1 MMTKTIANVPNIT
14 ADRIAGR
21 ATNYA
26 AGTHIPPHSHAGHQI
41 VHAISGV
48 MRVFAQDASWVLP
61 PGRGLW
67 VPATVRHEIRCLDRV
82 EMRTVYLDG
91 SFRFDRPQVQVIGI
105 SPLMREILVRLAEGC
120 DPQQLPHLRALVL
133 AEISTLAVEPFRLP
147 MPRDE
152 RIQRLVTHL
161 RDCPADAATLSEWAV
176 RLGLSQRS
184 LIRRIRAETGLSFRE
199 LRRQARINAALELL
213 ALGQPVT
220 GVALDVGFE
229 SPSAF
234 AHAFRVVTGSTP
246 RQYRP

>member
-1 MMTKTIANVPNIT
+1 MTKTIDNMPNLT
-14 ADRIAGR
+14 AHRIDGR
-21 ATNYA
+21 ATSYA
-26 AGTHIPPHSHAGHQI
+26 AGTHIRPHSHAGHQI

-48 MRVFAQDASWVLP
+48 MRVFAQEASWVLP

-67 VPATVRHEIRCLDRV
+67 VPARVSHEIRCLDHV

-91 SFRFDRPQVQVIGI
+91 ALRFDRQQVQVIGV
-105 SPLMREILVRLAEGC
+105 SPLMREILVRLAEGGGAR
-120 DPQQLPHLRALVL
+120 QIPHLQALVL
-133 AEISTLAVEPFRLP
+133 DEIATLTVEPFRLP

-152 RIQRLVTHL
+152 RILRLVTHL
-161 RDCPADAATLSEWAV
+161 RDCPGDDTPLKEWAI

-184 LIRRIRAETGLSFRE
+184 LIRRIRAETGQSFRQ

-220 GVALDVGFE
+220 SVALDVGFE

-234 AHAFRVVTGSTP
+234 AHAFRMVTGATP
-246 RQYRP
+246 RQYRA

>member
-1 MMTKTIANVPNIT
+1 MTKTIANMPDLMARKIE
-14 ADRIAGR
+14 GR
-21 ATNYA
+21 ATRYA
-26 AGTHIPPHSHAGHQI
+26 AGTHIRPHSHAGHQI

-67 VPATVRHEIRCLDRV
+67 VPARVPHEIRCRDRV

-91 SFRFDRPQVQVIGI
+91 TLHFDRQQVQVIAV
-105 SPLMREILVRLAEGC
+105 SPLLREILVRLAEGGGN
-120 DPQQLPHLRALVL
+120 QQVPHLQALVFD
-133 AEISTLAVEPFRLP
+133 EIATLTVEPFRLP

-152 RIQRLVTHL
+152 RILRLVTHL
-161 RDCPADAATLSEWAV
+161 RDNPGDDTTLTEWAD

-199 LRRQARINAALELL
+199 MRRQARINAALELL
-213 ALGQPVT
+213 ALGRPVT
-220 GVALDVGFE
+220 CVALDVGFE

-234 AHAFRVVTGSTP
+234 AHAFRMVTGSTP
-246 RQYRP
+246 RQYRA